1 MITTQPK
8 LKISPKSTSYV
19 NANGRLITGKNIYYI
34 DLFCGAGGVS
44 TGVVRAGAR
53 VIFCI
58 NHDPIAIASHRANHP
73 RVKHAVEDITVFDL
87 TDLIRRVD
95 AIRAKDPMA
104 IICLWAS
111 LECTHFSKA
120 KGGEHREADSR
131 TLAEHLYRYIAAL
144 KPDYIDIENVVEFM
158 SWGPL
163 RIACEKMHKDR
174 CDLKIRKAKQKA
186 TYPFGLEVY
195 KKYQRIMLAGPNAID
210 NEEDAAFWKKYI
222 SMNDA
227 EELLDEELIEDLV
240 PWDYHMV
247 PYSKKNGKYY
257 QRWHKTICQDY
268 GYEYDYKILNS
279 ADFGALTARTRYF
292 GQFHKPGLP
301 FTWPEA
307 THARNPVLAGM
318 FGGLKKWKA
327 VRPALELEDE
337 GKSIFGRK
345 KELSDNT
352 LKRIYA
358 GLVKYVGS
366 GKEPAFITKWM
377 SGHDKNKSVDETF
390 PTVTTMNHFGV
401 VQTQFISKHFS
412 GKPHQ
417 KNHPLTEPARTITTS
432 ANQSLISPDFL
443 MKYHGNG
450 DNVLPTDGP
459 CSTLTTKDR
468 VAKLAVVWLD
478 KQFRSDANH
487 QSVHVPAGSILTND
501 KHCKM
506 TAVWMDKCYTGTQN
520 HQGVDSPAGAVMTK
534 DKFSNVQCFI
544 MNQFSGGGQH
554 SSTENPLGAV
564 TTVPKANLI
573 QADAWLFNHNYD
585 NKGSEIDRPAPTLLA
600 SRKHYYILNPQY
612 TSKGNDLERPCF
624 TLIARMDK
632 APPSMIGAIEGEGAI
647 LIYEDD
653 SDIMKKIKL
662 FMAAHGIVDIK
673 MRMLKVTELLRIQG
687 FGDKYQLKGTQ
698 TDQKRFIG
706 NSVEVSL
713 AKAKVK
719 SRIDIL
725 QSIINTKQA
734 VA

>member
-1 MITTQPK
+1 MNNLKELKPNYLSDRFAVNRDGK
-8 LKISPKSTSYV
+8 LID
-19 NANGRLITGKNIYYI
+19 GRNVYYI

-87 TDLIRRVD
+87 TDLVRRVD
-95 AIRAKDPMA
+95 AIRAKDPLA

-144 KPDYIDIENVVEFM
+144 QPDYIDIENVVEFM

-174 CDLKIRKAKQKA
+174 CDLKIRRKHEREHEFNKSVMLGYQKR
-186 TYPFGLEVY
+186 
-195 KKYQRIMLAGPNAID
+195 KGPV
-210 NEEDAAFWKKYI
+210 
-222 SMNDA
+222 M
-227 EELLDEELIEDLV
+227 
-240 PWDYHMV
+240 YHMI
-247 PYSKKNGKYY
+247 PHSKKNGNLYMK
-257 QRWHKTICQDY
+257 WHQTICQDY
-268 GYEYDYKILNS
+268 GYEYAYKILNS

-292 GQFHKPGLP
+292 GQFKKPGLP

-307 THARNPVLAGM
+307 THAKNPVAQGL
-318 FGGLKKWKA
+318 FGQALKPWKA
-327 VRPALELEDE
+327 VRPALELNDE

-358 GLVKYVGS
+358 GLVKYVGD
-366 GKEPAFITKWM
+366 GKEPEFLTKYFK
-377 SGHDKNKSVDETF
+377 GDAHNI
-390 PTVTTMNHFGV
+390 PTD
-401 VQTQFISKHFS
+401 S
-412 GKPHQ
+412 
-417 KNHPLTEPARTITTS
+417 PAGTITTKDHH
-432 ANQSLISPDFL
+432 ALVKPDFL

-468 VAKLAVVWLD
+468 IAKLTVVWLD
-478 KQFRSDANH
+478 KQFRSDLNH
-487 QSVHVPAGSILTND
+487 QSIERPAGAILAND

-506 TAVWMDKCYTGTQN
+506 TAVWLDKSYSGTQN
-520 HQGVDSPAGAVMTK
+520 HQDVDGPAGTIMTK
-534 DKFSNVQCFI
+534 DKYSNVQCFI

-554 SSTENPLGAV
+554 SSTEHPLGAI
-564 TTVPKANLI
+564 TTVPKANVI

-600 SRKHYYILNPQY
+600 SRKHYYLLNPQY
-612 TSKGNDLERPCF
+612 TSKGNDLNRPCF

-632 APPSMIGAIEGEGAI
+632 MPPYLMESVEGEGAI

-653 SDIMKKIKL
+653 SEIMKKIKL

-673 MRMLKVTELLRIQG
+673 MRMLKVRELLRIQG
-687 FGDKYQLKGTQ
+687 FGDQYQLKGTQ

-706 NSVEVSL
+706 NSVEVTL
-713 AKAKVK
+713 AKCKVR
-719 SRIDIL
+719 SRITGL
-725 QSIINTKQA
+725 QNHFQRALKSA
-734 VA
+734 

>member
-1 MITTQPK
+1 MKK
-8 LKISPKSTSYV
+8 LSNLYV
-19 NANGRLITGKNIYYI
+19 NPEGQLIDGRNVYYI

-44 TGVVRAGAR
+44 TGVVRAGAK

-73 RVKHAVEDITVFDL
+73 RVKHSVEDITVFNL
-87 TDLIRRVD
+87 TDLIRRV
-95 AIRAKDPMA
+95 AKIRAKDPMA

-144 KPDYIDIENVVEFM
+144 QPDYIDIENVVEFM

-163 RIACEKMHKDR
+163 RIASEKLHKDR
-174 CDLKIRKAKQKA
+174 SDLKVRKGGG
-186 TYPFGLEVY
+186 YHFIPFS
-195 KKYQRIMLAGPNAID
+195 Q
-210 NEEDAAFWKKYI
+210 
-222 SMNDA
+222 
-227 EELLDEELIEDLV
+227 
-240 PWDYHMV
+240 
-247 PYSKKNGKYY
+247 KNGKYY
-257 QRWHKTICQDY
+257 MKWHQTICQDY
-268 GYEYDYKILNS
+268 GYEYDYRILNS

-292 GQFHKPGLP
+292 GQFKKPHLP
-301 FTWPEA
+301 FTWPEP
-307 THARNPVLAGM
+307 THAKNPKN
-318 FGGLKKWKA
+318 GGLFGTLKPWKA
-327 VRPALELEDE
+327 VRPALELQDE

-358 GLVKYVGS
+358 GLVKYVGN

-377 SGHDKNKSVDETF
+377 SGNKKNGSLDDTF

-401 VQTQFISKHFS
+401 IQTEF
-412 GKPHQ
+412 
-417 KNHPLTEPARTITTS
+417 LTKYFKGDDHNIPTDSPAGTITTKDHH
-432 ANQSLISPDFL
+432 ALVSPNFL

-450 DNVLPTDGP
+450 DNILPTDGP

-468 VAKLAVVWLD
+468 IAKLAVVWLD
-478 KQFRSDANH
+478 KQFRSEFNH
-487 QSVHVPAGSILTND
+487 QSIDRPSGALLSND

-506 TAVWMDKCYTGTQN
+506 TA
-520 HQGVDSPAGAVMTK
+520 
-534 DKFSNVQCFI
+534 CFI

-573 QADAWLFNHNYD
+573 HAEPWLFNHNYD
-585 NKGSEIDRPAPTLLA
+585 NKGSAIENPSPTLLA
-600 SRKHYYILNPQY
+600 SRKHFYLLNPQY
-612 TSKGNDLERPCF
+612 TSKGNDLNRPCF

-632 APPSMIGAIEGEGAI
+632 MPPYLMESVEGEGAI

-653 SDIMKKIKL
+653 SEILKKIKL

-673 MRMLKVTELLRIQG
+673 MRMLKVRELLRIQG
-687 FGDKYQLKGTQ
+687 FGDGYQLKGTQ

-706 NSVEVSL
+706 NSVEVTL
-713 AKAKVK
+713 AKCKVR
-719 SRIDIL
+719 SRIQGVQRYFQTQQL
-725 QSIINTKQA
+725 QTA
-734 VA
+734 